1 MKNNNYIGKINTLG
15 KAGRILLIFLR
26 IACVMGIVCFVIAA
40 VGINTIPKDDVIT
53 SKGTIS
59 YETIVDN
66 NRLPDHVSS
75 GLEDTENTEETI
87 DFLGTILSV
96 KENLVTDNGIE
107 DYTFSMS
114 FDAKNTSAMI
124 LSFTIAMICGALFL
138 GLTLIVVIFGGK
150 LASAL
155 EKCSSPFE
163 ESVTKSMKKFAFSL
177 IPIATVYCIIG
188 QQASLS
194 MIVIVLAMIAIA
206 YIFSYGAELQ
216 KESDETL

>member
-26 IACVMGIVCFVIAA
+26 IACIMGIVCFVVAA

-59 YETIVDN
+59 YETVIDN

-75 GLEDTENTEETI
+75 GLEDTENSEETI
-87 DFLGTILSV
+87 DFLETILSV
-96 KENLVTDNGIE
+96 KENIITDNGIE
-107 DYTFSMS
+107 NYTFNMS
-114 FDAKNTSAMI
+114 FDAPNTKAMI
-124 LSFTIAMICGALFL
+124 LSYTIAMILGAVFL
-138 GLTLIVVIFGGK
+138 ALTLIVVIFGGK

-163 ESVTKSMKKFAFSL
+163 ENVTKSMKHFAFSL

-188 QQASLS
+188 QQAALS

-206 YIFSYGAELQ
+206 YIFGYGAELQ

>member
-26 IACVMGIVCFVIAA
+26 IACIMGIVCFVIAA

-59 YETIVDN
+59 FETRVDN

-107 DYTFSMS
+107 DYTFDMS
-114 FDAKNTSAMI
+114 FDAKDTKAMI
-124 LSFTIAMICGALFL
+124 LSYTIAMIFGAIFL
-138 GLTLIVVIFGGK
+138 ALSLIIVIFGGK

-163 ESVTKSMKKFAFSL
+163 ENVTKSMKRFAFSL
-177 IPIATVYCIIG
+177 IPMAVVYCIVG

-194 MIVIVLAMIAIA
+194 MIIIVLAMIAIA
-206 YIFSYGAELQ
+206 YIFGYGAELQ

>member
-15 KAGRILLIFLR
+15 KAGRILLIFMR
-26 IACVMGIVCFVIAA
+26 IACIMGIVCFVIAA

-87 DFLGTILSV
+87 DILGTVLSIQETV
-96 KENLVTDNGIE
+96 AENGGIE
-107 DYTFSMS
+107 DYTFNMS
-114 FDAKNTSAMI
+114 FDAKDTKAMI
-124 LSFTIAMICGALFL
+124 FVYTLAMVFGALFL

-163 ESVTKSMKKFAFSL
+163 ESVTKSMKRFAFSL
-177 IPIATVYCIIG
+177 IPIAVVYCS
-188 QQASLS
+188 QQISLS
-194 MIVIVLAMIAIA
+194 MIIIVLAMIAIA
-206 YIFSYGAELQ
+206 YIFGYGAELQ
-216 KESDETL
+216 KQSDETL

>member
-15 KAGRILLIFLR
+15 KAGRILLTFLR

-40 VGINTIPKDDVIT
+40 VGINTIPKGDVIT

-75 GLEDTENTEETI
+75 GLEDTENSEETI

-96 KENLVTDNGIE
+96 KENIITDNGIE
-107 DYTFSMS
+107 DYTFNMS
-114 FDAKNTSAMI
+114 FDAPNPKAMI
-124 LSFTIAMICGALFL
+124 LSYTIAMILGAVFL

-163 ESVTKSMKKFAFSL
+163 ESVTKSMKQFAFSL
-177 IPIATVYCIIG
+177 IPIATVYCG

-206 YIFSYGAELQ
+206 YIFGYGAELQ

>member
-107 DYTFSMS
+107 DYTFNMS
-114 FDAKNTSAMI
+114 FDAKNTRAMI
-124 LSFTIAMICGALFL
+124 LSYTIAMILGAVFL

-177 IPIATVYCIIG
+177 IPIAAVYCG

-206 YIFSYGAELQ
+206 YIFGYGAELQ

>member
-26 IACVMGIVCFVIAA
+26 IACIMGIVCFVVAA
-40 VGINTIPKDDVIT
+40 VGINTIPKDDAIT

-59 YETIVDN
+59 YETVIDN

-96 KENLVTDNGIE
+96 KENIITDNGIE
-107 DYTFSMS
+107 DYTFNMS
-114 FDAKNTSAMI
+114 FDAPNTKAMI
-124 LSFTIAMICGALFL
+124 LSYTIAMILGALFL

-163 ESVTKSMKKFAFSL
+163 ENVTKSMKKFAFSL
-177 IPIATVYCIIG
+177 IPIAAVYCG

-206 YIFSYGAELQ
+206 YIFGYGAELQ

>member
-75 GLEDTENTEETI
+75 GLEDTENSEETI
-87 DFLGTILSV
+87 DILGTILSV
-96 KENLVTDNGIE
+96 KENIITDNGIE
-107 DYTFSMS
+107 DYTFNMS
-114 FDAKNTSAMI
+114 FDAPNPKAMI
-124 LSFTIAMICGALFL
+124 LSYTIAMILGAVFL

-150 LASAL
+150 LACAL

-163 ESVTKSMKKFAFSL
+163 ESVTKSMKQFAFSL
-177 IPIATVYCIIG
+177 IPIATVYCG

-206 YIFSYGAELQ
+206 YIFGYGAELQ

>member
-15 KAGRILLIFLR
+15 KAGRILLIFMR
-26 IACVMGIVCFVIAA
+26 IACIMGIVCFVVAA
-40 VGINTIPKDDVIT
+40 VGINTIPKDDCIT

-59 YETIVDN
+59 YETRIDN
-66 NRLPDHVSS
+66 NKLPDYITS
-75 GLEDTENTEETI
+75 GFEDIENNEETI
-87 DFLGTILSV
+87 DLFRTVLSV
-96 KENLVTDNGIE
+96 KETVAENNGIE
-107 DYTFSMS
+107 DYTFNMS
-114 FDAKNTSAMI
+114 FDAKDTKAMI
-124 LSFTIAMICGALFL
+124 FVYTLAMVFGAVVLALS
-138 GLTLIVVIFGGK
+138 LIVVIFAGK

-177 IPIATVYCIIG
+177 IPIAVIYCIVG

-194 MIVIVLAMIAIA
+194 MIIIVLAMIAIA
-206 YIFSYGAELQ
+206 YIFGYGAELQ

>member
-15 KAGRILLIFLR
+15 KVGRILLIFLR
-26 IACVMGIVCFVIAA
+26 IACIMGIVCFVVAA

-59 YETIVDN
+59 YETVIDN

-114 FDAKNTSAMI
+114 FDAKNTRAMI
-124 LSFTIAMICGALFL
+124 LSYTIAMICGALFL

-177 IPIATVYCIIG
+177 IPIAAVYCG

-194 MIVIVLAMIAIA
+194 MIVIVIAMIAIA

>member
-26 IACVMGIVCFVIAA
+26 IACIMGIVCFVVAA
-40 VGINTIPKDDVIT
+40 VGINTIPKDDAIT

-59 YETIVDN
+59 YETVIDN

-96 KENLVTDNGIE
+96 KENIITDNGIE
-107 DYTFSMS
+107 DYTFNMS
-114 FDAKNTSAMI
+114 FDAPNTKAMI
-124 LSFTIAMICGALFL
+124 LSYTIAMILGAVFL
-138 GLTLIVVIFGGK
+138 ALTLIVVIFGGK

-177 IPIATVYCIIG
+177 IPIAAVYCG

-206 YIFSYGAELQ
+206 YIFGYGAELQ

>member
-15 KAGRILLIFLR
+15 KIGRILLIFLR
-26 IACVMGIVCFVIAA
+26 IACVMGIVCFVVAA

-59 YETIVDN
+59 YETVIDN

-75 GLEDTENTEETI
+75 GLEDTENSEETI
-87 DFLGTILSV
+87 DFLETILSV
-96 KENLVTDNGIE
+96 KENLITDNGIE
-107 DYTFSMS
+107 YYTFNMS
-114 FDAKNTSAMI
+114 FDAPNTRAMI
-124 LSFTIAMICGALFL
+124 LSYTIAMICGALFL

-163 ESVTKSMKKFAFSL
+163 ESVTKSMKHFAFSL
-177 IPIATVYCIIG
+177 IPIATVYCVIG

>member
-1 MKNNNYIGKINTLG
+1 MKNNNYITKINRLGKI
-15 KAGRILLIFLR
+15 GRILLIFLR
-26 IACVMGIVCFVIAA
+26 IACIMGIVCFVVAA

-59 YETIVDN
+59 YETVIDN

-75 GLEDTENTEETI
+75 GLEDTENSEETI
-87 DFLGTILSV
+87 DFLETILSV
-96 KENLVTDNGIE
+96 KENMVTDNGIE
-107 DYTFSMS
+107 YYTFNMS
-114 FDAKNTSAMI
+114 FDAPNTRAMI
-124 LSFTIAMICGALFL
+124 LSYTIAMILGAVFL

-163 ESVTKSMKKFAFSL
+163 ESVTKSMKHFAFSL

-194 MIVIVLAMIAIA
+194 MIIIVLAMIAIA
-206 YIFSYGAELQ
+206 YIFGYGAELQ

>member
-26 IACVMGIVCFVIAA
+26 IACIMGIVCFVVAA
-40 VGINTIPKDDVIT
+40 VGINTIPKDDAIT

-87 DFLGTILSV
+87 DFLGTILSI
-96 KENLVTDNGIE
+96 KENIITDNGIE
-107 DYTFSMS
+107 DYTFNMS
-114 FDAKNTSAMI
+114 FDAPNTKAMI
-124 LSFTIAMICGALFL
+124 LSYTIAMILGALFL

-163 ESVTKSMKKFAFSL
+163 ENVTKSMKKFAFSL
-177 IPIATVYCIIG
+177 IPIAAVYCG

-206 YIFSYGAELQ
+206 YIFGYGAELQ

>member
-59 YETIVDN
+59 FETRVDN

-107 DYTFSMS
+107 DYTFDMS
-114 FDAKNTSAMI
+114 FDAKDTKAMI
-124 LSFTIAMICGALFL
+124 LSYTIAMIFGAIFL
-138 GLTLIVVIFGGK
+138 ALSLIIVIFGGK

-163 ESVTKSMKKFAFSL
+163 ENVTKSMKRFAFSL
-177 IPIATVYCIIG
+177 IPMAVVYCIVG

-194 MIVIVLAMIAIA
+194 MIIIVLAMIAIA
-206 YIFSYGAELQ
+206 YIFGYGAELQ

>member
-26 IACVMGIVCFVIAA
+26 IACIMGIVCFVVAA

-59 YETIVDN
+59 YETVIDN

-96 KENLVTDNGIE
+96 KENIITDNGIE
-107 DYTFSMS
+107 DYTFNMS
-114 FDAKNTSAMI
+114 FDAPNTKAMI
-124 LSFTIAMICGALFL
+124 LSYTIAMILGALFL

-163 ESVTKSMKKFAFSL
+163 ENVTKSMKKFAFSL
-177 IPIATVYCIIG
+177 IPIAAVYCG

-206 YIFSYGAELQ
+206 YIFGYGAELQ